1 MRECSLGRA
10 KAVLAVLAP
19 QLAHKT
25 EMRTKS
31 RNTAEDKLAELQQ
44 KYALL
49 EDDRKAHY
57 EASQWTIKQ
66 NKETML
72 LAKSEN
78 KKLRNNLA
86 KVRSAVS
93 KGDPN
98 EAEHRNLVGHARV
111 LRKRYDECHTD
122 VTKLSRELEK
132 LRDNTKDL
140 QRDAVRPTDEDSSEM
155 RYIRLLENRL
165 DKALVK
171 DNEAHSIRKT
181 YEQIVL
187 KLREDRVSF
196 DNQLGM
202 IEKTLR
208 DREVDLG
215 ELVLMS
221 HDANH
226 AREVAKLELHSI
238 EDQVATERN
247 LRTRELKERK
257 QQMKAKKELHAKIRK
272 REKEKYEAIQ
282 KESEMVYSD
291 LKAAKQVKAKQ
302 KKQDEIM
309 TAKVT
314 TYQEAF
320 QKIKEATGIYEVN
333 ELVQKVM
340 NQDETK
346 SNLRQLVKENQAK
359 VDQKLEEKA
368 LLKSRLEEMK
378 YTGSLSGDNHKVADQ
393 FEKILQ
399 TEEEQCLL
407 MREQFEQSAKLLI
420 EIKTGIMHLFEK
432 LGEVKISK
440 DDNLLQTQ
448 LNATLLDA
456 IENDTISEMMILVEA
471 KMMKALEY
479 VQDDEAAKA
488 SITTQDLPDPGP
500 GNMRVFIGVEGKND
514 DSDNSDNDS
523 LLDRDI
529 LKSNSKKFE
538 LRKARKLSTRKGSK
552 G

>member
-1 MRECSLGRA
+1 MRRPG
-10 KAVLAVLAP
+10 
-19 QLAHKT
+19 
-25 EMRTKS
+25 
-31 RNTAEDKLAELQQ
+31 NTAEDKLADLQQ

-66 NKETML
+66 NKETMV

-78 KKLRNNLA
+78 KRLRNNLA
-86 KVRSAVS
+86 KVRSSVS

-98 EAEHRNLVGHARV
+98 EAEYRNLVGHARV

-122 VTKLSRELEK
+122 VLKYSRELEK

-140 QRDAVRPTDEDSSEM
+140 QRDAVRPTDEDSPQM

-171 DNEAHSIRKT
+171 YNEAHSIRKT

-226 AREVAKLELHSI
+226 AREVAKIELHTI
-238 EDQVATERN
+238 EGQVATERN
-247 LRTRELKERK
+247 LRSRELKERR

-272 REKEKYEAIQ
+272 REKEKQDALSKEADSAHHAMHVAR
-282 KESEMVYSD
+282 K
-291 LKAAKQVKAKQ
+291 LKAQAERE
-302 KKQDEIM
+302 DSEINNR
-309 TAKVT
+309 VT
-314 TYQEAF
+314 TYEEAF
-320 QKIKEATGIYEVN
+320 DKIKEATGLYEVN
-333 ELVQKVM
+333 ELVQKVL

-346 SNLRQLVKENQAK
+346 ANLRQLVKENQAK

-378 YTGSLSGDNHKVADQ
+378 YTGSLGGDNHKVVDQYEKVLQEEEDQYKLMRDQ
-393 FEKILQ
+393 FEH
-399 TEEEQCLL
+399 
-407 MREQFEQSAKLLI
+407 SAKLLI
-420 EIKTGIMHLFEK
+420 EIKTGILHLFEK
-432 LGEVKISK
+432 LGEIRISK
-440 DDNLLQTQ
+440 DDLLLQTQ

-456 IENDTISEMMILVEA
+456 IENDTISEMMILVEM

-479 VQDDEAAKA
+479 VQDDEVAKA
-488 SITTQDLPDPGP
+488 SVTTQDLPDPGP
-500 GNMRVFIGVEGKND
+500 ANLRVFLGSEDKKD
-514 DSDNSDNDS
+514 EEDDNSDNES
-523 LLDRDI
+523 LLDREL
-529 LKSNSKKFE
+529 LKNKSKKLE
-538 LRKARKLSTRKGSK
+538 MRKLRKSRQSSK
-552 G
+552 S

>member
-1 MRECSLGRA
+1 MRNPRGRN
-10 KAVLAVLAP
+10 
-19 QLAHKT
+19 
-25 EMRTKS
+25 S
-31 RNTAEDKLAELQQ
+31 AEDKLAELQQ

-66 NKETML
+66 NKETL
-72 LAKSEN
+72 ILAKSDN
-78 KKLRNNLA
+78 KKLRNTLA
-86 KVRSAVS
+86 KVRSSVS

-98 EAEHRNLVGHARV
+98 EAEYRNLMGHARV
-111 LRKRYDECHTD
+111 LRSRYDECHTD
-122 VTKLSRELEK
+122 VTKLLRQLEK

-140 QRDAVRPTDEDSSEM
+140 QRDAVRPTDEDSPQM

-171 DNEAHSIRKT
+171 YNEAHSIRKT
-181 YEQIVL
+181 YEQITL

-247 LRTRELKERK
+247 LRSRELKERK

-272 REKEKYEAIQ
+272 REKEKQDQITKEA
-282 KESEMVYSD
+282 EMVGRD
-291 LKAAKQVKAKQ
+291 IKVQQ
-302 KKQDEIM
+302 KKRAVAMKEEERMDRR
-309 TAKVT
+309 VT
-314 TYQEAF
+314 TYEETF

-333 ELVQKVM
+333 ELVQKVL

-346 SNLRQLVKENQAK
+346 INLRQLVKENQAK

-378 YTGSLSGDNHKVADQ
+378 YTGSLTGDNHKVADQ
-393 FEKILQ
+393 YEKVLQ
-399 TEEEQCLL
+399 AEEDNCLNV
-407 MREQFEQSAKLLI
+407 RDQFEQSAKLLI
-420 EIKTGIMHLFEK
+420 EIKTGILHLFEK
-432 LGEVKISK
+432 LAEVRISK
-440 DDNLLQTQ
+440 DDLLLQTQ

-456 IENDTISEMMILVEA
+456 VENDTINDMMVLVEM
-471 KMMKALEY
+471 KMMKAVEY

-488 SITTQDLPDPGP
+488 SITVQDLPDPGP
-500 GNMRVFIGVEGKND
+500 SNMRVFLGSEDRGGESD
-514 DSDNSDNDS
+514 ASDNES
-523 LLDRDI
+523 LLDREL
-529 LKSNSKKFE
+529 LKSHSKNFE
-538 LRKARKLSTRKGSK
+538 LRKTRKKSK
-552 G
+552 DKSTN